1 MKTFTIR
8 IARTY
13 KMYATIAIEASSES
27 LAYEMAENA
36 VDEGD
41 VHFEVDY
48 YDETPPTYDI
58 VDEVDHEENNT
69 EQARWYDTS
78 AELIRPL

>member
-13 KMYATIAIEASSES
+13 KMYATIAVEAPSES
-27 LAYEMAENA
+27 LAYELAEDA
-36 VDEGD
+36 VDEGN
-41 VHFEVDY
+41 VYFEVDY
-48 YDETPPTYDI
+48 YDETPATYDV

-69 EQARWYDTS
+69 EQALWYDTS
-78 AELIRPL
+78 AELTRPL

>member
-8 IARTY
+8 VARTY
-13 KMYATIAIEASSES
+13 KMYATVEVQAHSES
-27 LAYEMAENA
+27 FAYEMAEDA
-36 VDEGD
+36 VDEGN
-41 VHFEVDY
+41 VYFEVDY

-58 VDEVDHEENNT
+58 VDEVDHEENNI

-78 AELIRPL
+78 AELIRPF